1 MRGGNALSM
10 CRLSEALTLQQSL
23 EDQLLGKGA
32 HVQDLETK
40 LQHAQHEL
48 EAAETAKQR
57 ATEAAAAATAELNTA
72 RGDLAQA
79 QLEKSE
85 LDEEIRSLQ
94 ASSHGMDS
102 VQMKSVLSWLITC
115 AGSALTLLLQ
125 VVRSGDCASI
135 IRRTVDK
142 QQR

>member
-32 HVQDLETK
+32 HAQDLETK